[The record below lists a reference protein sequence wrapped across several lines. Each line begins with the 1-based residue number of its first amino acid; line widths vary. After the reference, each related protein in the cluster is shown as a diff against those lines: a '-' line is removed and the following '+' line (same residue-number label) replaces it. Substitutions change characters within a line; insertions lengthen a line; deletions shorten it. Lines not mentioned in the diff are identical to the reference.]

1 MIQGGCRHVWR
12 DMHASGQPARAHGV
26 SPTHLAPRRIGAL
39 PWLAPEPARREVRV
53 VMRPAEPS
61 SRAAVEYDFSEL
73 IVAVAARQ
81 DRAAFSALFD
91 HFAPRVKSYLT
102 RSGAT
107 AESAEEL
114 AQETLL
120 AVWRKASFF
129 DPARGSAST
138 WIFTI
143 ARNLRSDALRRER
156 HPEALARELDEPAPP
171 RPADVVLAAAEREAR
186 VREAMKSLSP
196 EQAAVVRLSFYD
208 EKAHAAIASELDLP
222 LGTVKSRLRLAM
234 NRMRSLLGE
243 L

>member
-1 MIQGGCRHVWR
+1 M
-12 DMHASGQPARAHGV
+12 A
-26 SPTHLAPRRIGAL
+26 
-39 PWLAPEPARREVRV
+39 V
-53 VMRPAEPS
+53 VTGPAEPS
-61 SRAAVEYDFSEL
+61 PSPALSPRPSPRAVAADFDFSAL
-73 IVAVAARQ
+73 IVAVATRQ
-81 DRAAFSALFD
+81 DRAAFSSLFE

-102 RSGAT
+102 RSGAS

-129 DPARGSAST
+129 DPGRGSAST

-156 HPEALARELDEPAPP
+156 HPEALAREMDEPVPP
-171 RPADVVLAAAEREAR
+171 RPADAVLAAAEREAR
-186 VREAMKSLSP
+186 VRHAMKALSP

>member
-1 MIQGGCRHVWR
+1 V
-12 DMHASGQPARAHGV
+12 
-26 SPTHLAPRRIGAL
+26 T
-39 PWLAPEPARREVRV
+39 
-53 VMRPAEPS
+53 RPAEPS
-61 SRAAVEYDFSEL
+61 TTSSRAVADYDFSEL
-73 IVAVAARQ
+73 IVAVAMRQ
-81 DRAAFSALFD
+81 DRAAFSSLFE

-102 RSGAT
+102 RSGAS

-156 HPEALARELDEPAPP
+156 HPEALAREMEEPVPP
-171 RPADVVLAAAEREAR
+171 RPADMVLAAAEREAR
-186 VREAMKSLSP
+186 VRQAMRALSP

-234 NRMRSLLGE
+234 NRMRSLLSE

>member
-1 MIQGGCRHVWR
+1 
-12 DMHASGQPARAHGV
+12 MHGSGQLSHAHGV
-26 SPTHLAPRRIGAL
+26 SRTAPAPRQIGAL
-39 PWLAPEPARREVRV
+39 PWLALDPARREVRIV
-53 VMRPAEPS
+53 TRPAEPS
-61 SRAAVEYDFSEL
+61 SRTAVDCDFSEL

-81 DRAAFSALFD
+81 DRAAFSALFE

-102 RSGAT
+102 RSGAS

-156 HPEALARELDEPAPP
+156 HPEALARELDEPSPP
-171 RPADVVLAAAEREAR
+171 RPADAVLAAAERELR

>member
-1 MIQGGCRHVWR
+1 MWTCQRRWR
-12 DMHASGQPARAHGV
+12 DARRDPARGTLIV
-26 SPTHLAPRRIGAL
+26 
-39 PWLAPEPARREVRV
+39 ARAV
-53 VMRPAEPS
+53 VD
-61 SRAAVEYDFSEL
+61 YDFSGL

-81 DRAAFSALFD
+81 DRAAFSSLFE

-102 RSGAT
+102 RSGAS

-156 HPEALARELDEPAPP
+156 HPEALAREMDEPVPP

-186 VREAMKSLSP
+186 VREAMTV
-196 EQAAVVRLSFYD
+196 AVTGAGGGGPPV
-208 EKAHAAIASELDLP
+208 
-222 LGTVKSRLRLAM
+222 VLR
-234 NRMRSLLGE
+234 RKGSCGDCE
-243 L
+243 